1 MMEEATI
8 ERLRIAVKILNSPFD
23 HNEKVTEAEIETLKS
38 YLGGDL
44 TNLAVEDIAAA
55 VIRRELK
62 LESKGE
68 VPKAGARI
76 KHSAPTAE

>member
-1 MMEEATI
+1 MMDEATI
-8 ERLRIAVKILNSPFD
+8 ERLRIAVKVLNSPYD

-44 TNLAVEDIAAA
+44 TNLAFEDIAAA

-62 LESKGE
+62 LEKNENSE
-68 VPKAGARI
+68 R
-76 KHSAPTAE
+76 TRRD